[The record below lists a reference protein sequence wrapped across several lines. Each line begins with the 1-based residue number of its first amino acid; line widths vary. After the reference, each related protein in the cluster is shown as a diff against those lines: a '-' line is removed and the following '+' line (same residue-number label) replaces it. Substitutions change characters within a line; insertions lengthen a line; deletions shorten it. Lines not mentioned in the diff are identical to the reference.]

1 MYKIDY
7 NSYRT
12 VKGFNRRV
20 RFLVMH
26 YTAANFKS
34 SVTTLTGP
42 SVSAHYLVP
51 DPSEQT
57 YTDAGFKDVRIF
69 NLVDENERSWHAGV
83 SSWAGRN
90 NLNDTAIGIE
100 TVNLATDDN
109 GKFTFPPFHPKQIDA
124 IKELSFNILQR
135 YPDIS
140 PTNVV
145 GHSDIA
151 PGRKMDPGAAF
162 PWKELYDSGIG
173 AWYDVAQK
181 NDYQKE
187 FAKDPSL
194 FVKAKTE
201 VIAKLK
207 KYGYD
212 TSTANTESGYKNLIM
227 AFQLHFRQKNY
238 DGILDTETAAIIYAL
253 VEKYF
258 PSK

>member
-7 NSYRT
+7 NSYRN
-12 VKGFNRRV
+12 VKGFNSRV

-51 DPSEQT
+51 DPSEKT
-57 YTDAGFKDVRIF
+57 YIEAGFKDMHIF
-69 NLVDENERSWHAGV
+69 NLVDENERAWHAGV
-83 SSWAGRN
+83 SSWAGRS

-100 TVNLATDDN
+100 IINLASNNN
-109 GKFTFPPFHPKQIDA
+109 GQLIFPPFHPKQVDA
-124 IKELSFNILQR
+124 IKELAFNILQR
-135 YPDIS
+135 YPSIT

-145 GHSDIA
+145 GHNDIS
-151 PGRKMDPGAAF
+151 PGRKVDPGAAF
-162 PWKELYDSGIG
+162 PWKELYDAGIG
-173 AWYDVAQK
+173 AWYDVAK
-181 NDYQKE
+181 KDNYEKE
-187 FAKDPSL
+187 FSKNPSS
-194 FVKAKTE
+194 FEKAKKE
-201 VIAKLK
+201 VVSKLK

-212 TSTANTESGYKNLIM
+212 TSGADTGNGYKNLIM
-227 AFQLHFRQKNY
+227 AFQLHFRQNNY
-238 DGILDTETAAIIYAL
+238 NGVLDIETAAIIYAL